1 MCDFAINKK
10 MKDKTWR
17 KDTCQNIRKIHIDIH
32 IWGDEEQILNKQQ
45 SIVESS
51 VLESSCLDER
61 DRKYCLR

>member
-32 IWGDEEQILNKQQ
+32 IWGDEEQNLNKQQ

-51 VLESSCLDER
+51 VLES
-61 DRKYCLR
+61 